1 MQLLGV
7 DSGVRFTMINPEH
20 KLFCRLDGLT
30 PVAREQKRL
39 NTLKHLGLLEAET
52 VPVFDEAT
60 QTVARFL
67 EAPICI
73 LTLMVQEELWIKSA
87 VGLSRI
93 GLMNQLATSRKIPRQ
108 ESFCTHVVDSQQF
121 LIIQDTLAESIFV
134 ASALVQHYGIRS
146 YLGTPLIAG
155 DGECIGTLAVMD
167 LVPHAFSERDI
178 EFLNITARW
187 CLREFERDRL
197 MAETSSLQS
206 TSSLALAKSASSAA
220 SMPIDSNNLLFLSQ
234 FFDNSSHNIKIQLLE
249 QLIQELRTPLTSVIG
264 MASVLKREL
273 YGPLTNKQKE
283 YLDIIYNSGQHLSG
297 LVEEIVNLEVL
308 NQKNTELHLV
318 SVELEMLCQ
327 QVINSLVEI
336 ARQKQ
341 QEFRLSVEPGQRIWS
356 LDKEKVRQS
365 LYYLVVSMLNSAEP
379 GGEVRIHVSRKSKT
393 LNIAVWV
400 SHPYLGDGLPQVEL
414 SSKNPLS
421 LALEKALE
429 NSDANDVDS
438 LFGEQTLTSQNL
450 AEAWHNFHQQ
460 ESNSLAKMP
469 REILGL
475 LLSCYLAE
483 THEGK
488 IAVQG
493 SQVSGYR
500 YVLKLPKIA
509 TD

>member
-7 DSGVRFTMINPEH
+7 DSGVRLTMINPEH

-39 NTLKHLGLLEAET
+39 NTLQSLGLLEPESI
-52 VPVFDEAT
+52 PVFEEAT
-60 QTVARFL
+60 QTAARFL
-67 EAPICI
+67 ETPICI

-108 ESFCTHVVDSQQF
+108 ESFCTYVVDSQQF
-121 LIIQDTLAESIFV
+121 LTIEDTLAESVFV
-134 ASALVQHYGIRS
+134 RSALVVHYGIRS
-146 YLGTPLIAG
+146 YLGTPLITG
-155 DGECIGTLAVMD
+155 NGECIGTLAVMD
-167 LVPHAFSERDI
+167 LVPHTFSDRDV

-187 CLREFERDRL
+187 CLREFERDRSISD
-197 MAETSSLQS
+197 TSSHS
-206 TSSLALAKSASSAA
+206 ATSPLGLAKSTDLAGLTAK
-220 SMPIDSNNLLFLSQ
+220 DSGNLLFLPEV
-234 FFDNSSHNIKIQLLE
+234 FENSSYSIKVQLLE

-308 NQKNTELHLV
+308 DKKNTELHLV

-327 QVINSLVEI
+327 QVINSLFEI

-356 LDKEKVRQS
+356 LDKDKVRQS
-365 LYYLVVSMLNSAEP
+365 LYYLVVSVLNSAEP

-429 NSDANDVDS
+429 SSDAGDIDS
-438 LFGEQTLTSQNL
+438 LFGEQALTSENL
-450 AEAWHNFHQQ
+450 AQAWHNFHKQ
-460 ESNSLAKMP
+460 ENNSLAKMP

-483 THEGK
+483 AHEGK

-493 SQVSGYR
+493 SSVSGYR
-500 YVLKLPKIA
+500 YVLKLPKVA